1 MKKRIREK
9 KRGLGSLKSKPVLE
23 VEFQNKE
30 SFAAVLPSN
39 ERMHDWMLAA
49 CEKPT
54 SVVIRFV
61 DVDEGKMLNLTYRA
75 RDYATNVLTFD
86 YTRSPVVTA
95 DIVICVPVL
104 VREAEAQNKTF
115 EEHLAHLLIH
125 GILHAHGY
133 DHLEEGEAE
142 VMEARETAVMT
153 GLGFENPYSDRIGMV
168 HD

>member
-1 MKKRIREK
+1 MRKVVRER
-9 KRGLGSLKSKPVLE
+9 KRGLFRTKPIPALE
-23 VEFQNKE
+23 AEFQNEEAFKGR
-30 SFAAVLPSN
+30 LPSN
-39 ERMHDWMLAA
+39 DCMRAWMLAA

-54 SVVIRFV
+54 SVVVRFV
-61 DVDEGKMLNLTYRA
+61 DEVEGRTLNATYRN

-86 YTRSPVVTA
+86 YAREPVVTA

-104 VREAEAQNKTF
+104 EREAQAQEKSF

-133 DHLEEGEAE
+133 DHVEEAQAE
-142 VMEARETAVMT
+142 VMEARETEVMLS
-153 GLGFENPYSDRIGMV
+153 LGFANPYSDRIGMV